1 VPDPQHH
8 FEPQTT
14 GELLDRASHLYFGN
28 FSLLLGMSAI
38 FHIPSIPVE
47 IARAARIAT
56 GTRVTFSGAMLE
68 LLATSISL
76 FVIAPLTGGA
86 TAKMVSDIYLG
97 NNVTLTGALRAAWS
111 RYGTL
116 LKSHFIPVMA
126 VMAGI
131 VMFVVPGILWLL
143 AYLFISPI
151 VMNEGLSRS
160 REIRLR
166 SRSLVRGY
174 RGKAFV
180 IIVVILFIQLLAQA
194 GIRSMARF
202 FVGAASSIGV
212 ATMLNQSVAIV
223 AAPMF
228 ALSITLLYYDLR
240 IRKEGFDLEM
250 LSRAV
255 GNRET
260 P

>member
-1 VPDPQHH
+1 VPDPQNN
-8 FEPQTT
+8 FEPQTI
-14 GELLDRASHLYFGN
+14 GELLDRASRLYFRN

-38 FHIPSIPVE
+38 FHIPSLPVE

-56 GTRVTFSGAMLE
+56 GTRATLPGAMLE

-97 NNVTLTGALRAAWS
+97 NNVTLTGALKAAWS
-111 RYGTL
+111 RYWIL
-116 LKSHFIPVMA
+116 LRSHFIPVIA
-126 VMAGI
+126 ILAGI
-131 VMFVVPGILWLL
+131 VMLVVPGILWYLS
-143 AYLFISPI
+143 YLFITPI
-151 VMNEGLSRS
+151 VMNERIFESRNIRHRS
-160 REIRLR
+160 RNLA
-166 SRSLVRGY
+166 RGY

-180 IIVVILFIQLLAQA
+180 ILIVIIFIELLAQA
-194 GIRSMARF
+194 GIRTVARF
-202 FVGAASSIGV
+202 FVGAA
-212 ATMLNQSVAIV
+212 ATTGMAPILNESVTIV

-255 GNRET
+255 GNHET